1 MNYTEEVKQEI
12 YKLVKSES
20 KDKKLSFLTAI
31 TCSLAQIKA
40 FEKGDAFLTYEIKE
54 EQTVRKPGRPP
65 KAKEE

>member
-12 YKLVKSES
+12 YKVVKSES
-20 KDKKLSFLTAI
+20 KVKKLSFLTAI

-54 EQTVRKPGRPP
+54 ENLANIVSEIGR
-65 KAKEE
+65 AHV